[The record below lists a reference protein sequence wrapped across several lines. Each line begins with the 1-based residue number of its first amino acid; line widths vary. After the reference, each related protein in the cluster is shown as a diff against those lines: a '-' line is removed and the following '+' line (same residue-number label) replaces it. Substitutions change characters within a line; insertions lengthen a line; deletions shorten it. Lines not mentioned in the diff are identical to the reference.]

1 LSSHDCV
8 NLLIDLNSSQTS
20 DQILKHDVQID
31 TYMNILSIG
40 GSDPSS
46 GAGIQSDIK
55 TFSNHGVYGF
65 TVVTA
70 VTSQNTKNV
79 ASIEPVSTKSLMAQL
94 DSILSDFHVD
104 AIKIGM
110 VYNSQIIKVIHSK
123 LRKFKVPIVVDPII
137 KSTTGATLLKKS
149 ALHDYRKMIVPLA
162 DVITPNKYEAKV
174 LSGTSNTNKSA
185 KKIQAMGAKC
195 VIITGATSS
204 NSQISDFVLEEN
216 RKYIIS
222 GKKIPTRNH
231 GSGCNY
237 SAAISA
243 SLAKGNTIH
252 YAVKTAKDYVYQ
264 SIRNSKNIG
273 KGVNITHKNI
283 SNGMRELSDSINH
296 FKQIQNIYKIIP
308 ECQTNF
314 VFAKKNPKSVMDVLG
329 VSGRL
334 VKSGKEVV
342 TAGEIVYGG
351 SQHVGTAVIQVNK
364 KFPEIRSGLNIK
376 YDPKIISKAK
386 KSRYTVLSYDRTKEP
401 KKSKQ
406 KENSSISW
414 GISNSL
420 NAKSPDVIYHKGD
433 IGKEPMI
440 LIFGKNPDD
449 VIRKVSKLR
458 PYH

>member
-1 LSSHDCV
+1 
-8 NLLIDLNSSQTS
+8 
-20 DQILKHDVQID
+20 
-31 TYMNILSIG
+31 MNILSIG

-55 TFSNHGVYGF
+55 TFSNHNVYGF
-65 TVVTA
+65 TVVT
-70 VTSQNTKNV
+70 VITGQNTRKV
-79 ASIEPVSTKSLMAQL
+79 TSIEPVSAKSLRAQL
-94 DSILSDFHVD
+94 DSILSDFHID

-123 LRKFKVPIVVDPII
+123 LRNIKVPIVIDPII
-137 KSTTGATLLKKS
+137 KSTTGATLLKKN
-149 ALHDYRKMIVPLA
+149 ALHDYKKMIIPLA
-162 DVITPNKYEAKV
+162 DVITPNKYEARV
-174 LSGTSNTNKSA
+174 LSETSNTSRSA
-185 KKIQAMGAKC
+185 KKIQSMGAKC

-204 NSQISDFVLEEN
+204 NSQISDYVLEKNNECL
-216 RKYIIS
+216 IS
-222 GKKIPTRNH
+222 GKKIPIKNH

-237 SAAISA
+237 SASIAV

-252 YAVKTAKDYVYQ
+252 SAVKTAKDYVYQ
-264 SIRNSKNIG
+264 SIKNSKKIG

-283 SNGMRELSDSINH
+283 SNGIKELSDSINH
-296 FKQIQNIYKIIP
+296 FKQIKNIYKIIP

-314 VFAKKNPKSVMDVLG
+314 VFAKKNPKNTMDVLG
-329 VSGRL
+329 ISGRL
-334 VKSGKEVV
+334 VKSGKEIV

-386 KSRYTVLSYDRTKEP
+386 KSKLTVLSYDRSKEP
-401 KKSKQ
+401 KRSKQ

-420 NAKSPDVIYHKGD
+420 NSKSPDVIYHTGD

-440 LIFGKNPDD
+440 LIFGKNPDEI
-449 VIRKVSKLR
+449 IRKVSKLTSF
-458 PYH
+458 H

>member
-1 LSSHDCV
+1 
-8 NLLIDLNSSQTS
+8 
-20 DQILKHDVQID
+20 
-31 TYMNILSIG
+31 MNILSVG

-55 TFSNHGVYGF
+55 TFSNYDVYGF
-65 TVVTA
+65 TIVTA
-70 VTSQNTKNV
+70 ITSQNTRKV
-79 ASIEPVSTKSLMAQL
+79 TSIEPVSAKSLRAQF
-94 DSILSDFHVD
+94 DSILSDFHID

-123 LRKFKVPIVVDPII
+123 LRNIKVPIVIDPII
-137 KSTTGATLLKKS
+137 KSTTGAILLKKN
-149 ALHDYRKMIVPLA
+149 ALRDYKKMIIPLA

-174 LSGTSNTNKSA
+174 LSGIPNTNKSA
-185 KKIQAMGAKC
+185 KKIQSMGAKC

-204 NSQISDFVLEEN
+204 NNQISDFVLEEN
-216 RKYIIS
+216 KEYIIS
-222 GKKIPTRNH
+222 GKKIPVRNH

-237 SAAISA
+237 SASISV
-243 SLAKGNTIH
+243 SLAKGNTIR

-264 SIRNSKNIG
+264 SISNSKKIG
-273 KGVNITHKNI
+273 KGVSITHKNI

-296 FKQIQNIYKIIP
+296 FKQIKNIYKIIP

-314 VFAKKNPKSVMDVLG
+314 VFAKKNSKGIMDVLG
-329 VSGRL
+329 ISGRL
-334 VKSGKEVV
+334 VKSGKDVV

-351 SQHVGTAVIQVNK
+351 SQHVGTAVIQVSK

-376 YDPKIISKAK
+376 YDPKIISRAK
-386 KSRYTVLSYDRTKEP
+386 KSKFTVLSYDRSKEP

-433 IGKEPMI
+433 IGKEAMI
-440 LIFGKNPDD
+440 LIFGKNPSE
-449 VIRKVSKLR
+449 VIQKVSKLTSF
-458 PYH
+458 H

>member
-1 LSSHDCV
+1 
-8 NLLIDLNSSQTS
+8 
-20 DQILKHDVQID
+20 
-31 TYMNILSIG
+31 MNILSIG

-46 GAGIQSDIK
+46 GAGIQSDVK
-55 TFSNHGVYGF
+55 TFSNHNVYGF
-65 TVVTA
+65 TAVTA
-70 VTSQNTKNV
+70 ITSQNTRKV
-79 ASIEPVSTKSLMAQL
+79 TSIEPVSTKSLRAQL
-94 DSILSDFHVD
+94 DSILSDFHID

-123 LRKFKVPIVVDPII
+123 LRNIKVPIVIDPII
-137 KSTTGATLLKKS
+137 KSTTGATLLKKN
-149 ALHDYRKMIVPLA
+149 ALYNYKKMIVPLA

-174 LSGTSNTNKSA
+174 LSGTSNTNRSA
-185 KKIQAMGAKC
+185 KKIQSMGAKC

-216 RKYIIS
+216 RKYVIS

-237 SAAISA
+237 SASISA

-296 FKQIQNIYKIIP
+296 FKQIKNIYKIIP

-364 KFPEIRSGLNIK
+364 KFPEVRSGINIK
-376 YDPKIISKAK
+376 YDPKIIAKAK
-386 KSRYTVLSYDRTKEP
+386 KSKFTVLSYDRSKEP

-414 GISNSL
+414 GISNTL
-420 NAKSPDVIYHKGD
+420 NAKSPDIIYHKGD
-433 IGKEPMI
+433 VGKEPMI
-440 LIFGKNPDD
+440 LIFGKNPGE
-449 VIRKVSKLR
+449 IIQKVSKLASF
-458 PYH
+458 H

>member
-1 LSSHDCV
+1 
-8 NLLIDLNSSQTS
+8 
-20 DQILKHDVQID
+20 
-31 TYMNILSIG
+31 MNILSIG

-55 TFSNHGVYGF
+55 TFSNHDVYGF

-70 VTSQNTKNV
+70 ITSQNTRKV
-79 ASIEPVSTKSLMAQL
+79 TSIEPVSAKSLMAQI
-94 DSILSDFHVD
+94 DSILSDFHID

-123 LRKFKVPIVVDPII
+123 LRNIKVPIVIDPII
-137 KSTTGATLLKKS
+137 KSTTGAILLKKN
-149 ALHDYRKMIVPLA
+149 ALRDYKKMMIPLA
-162 DVITPNKYEAKV
+162 DVITPNEYEAKV
-174 LSGTSNTNKSA
+174 LSGIPNTNKSA
-185 KKIQAMGAKC
+185 KKIQSMGAKC

-204 NSQISDFVLEEN
+204 NGKISDFVLEES
-216 RKYIIS
+216 REYVIS
-222 GKKIPTRNH
+222 GKKIPIRNH

-237 SAAISA
+237 SASIAV
-243 SLAKGNTIH
+243 SLAKGNTMH
-252 YAVKTAKDYVYQ
+252 NAVKTAKDYVYQ

-296 FKQIQNIYKIIP
+296 FKQIKNIYKVIP
-308 ECQTNF
+308 ECQSNF
-314 VFAKKNPKSVMDVLG
+314 VFAKKNPKNITDVLG
-329 VSGRL
+329 ISGRL

-364 KFPEIRSGLNIK
+364 KFPEVRSGINIK
-376 YDPKIISKAK
+376 YDPKIIAKAK
-386 KSRYTVLSYDRTKEP
+386 KSKFTVLSYDRSKEP

-414 GISNSL
+414 GISNTL
-420 NAKSPDVIYHKGD
+420 NAKSPDIIYHKGD
-433 IGKEPMI
+433 VGKEPMI
-440 LIFGKNPDD
+440 LIFGNNPDD
-449 VIRKVSKLR
+449 VIRKVSKFT
-458 PYH
+458 PFH

>member
-1 LSSHDCV
+1 
-8 NLLIDLNSSQTS
+8 
-20 DQILKHDVQID
+20 
-31 TYMNILSIG
+31 MNILSIG

-55 TFSNHGVYGF
+55 TFSNHDVYGF

-70 VTSQNTKNV
+70 ITSQNTRKV
-79 ASIEPVSTKSLMAQL
+79 TSIEPVSTKSLRAQL
-94 DSILSDFHVD
+94 DSILSDFHID

-123 LRKFKVPIVVDPII
+123 LRNTKVPIIVDPII
-137 KSTTGATLLKKS
+137 KSTTGAMLLKKN
-149 ALHDYRKMIVPLA
+149 ALRDYKKLIIPMA
-162 DVITPNKYEAKV
+162 DVITPNKYEAKI
-174 LSGTSNTNKSA
+174 LSGISNIKKSA
-185 KKIQAMGAKC
+185 KKIQTMGAKC

-204 NSQISDFVLEEN
+204 NGQISDFILEEN
-216 RKYIIS
+216 KEYVIS
-222 GKKIPTRNH
+222 GKKIPIRNH

-237 SAAISA
+237 SASIAV
-243 SLAKGNTIH
+243 SLVKGNTIH
-252 YAVKTAKDYVYQ
+252 DAVKTAKDYVYQ
-264 SIRNSKNIG
+264 SIKHSKNIG

-296 FKQIQNIYKIIP
+296 FKLIKNIYKVIP

-314 VFAKKNPKSVMDVLG
+314 VFAKKNPRNIMDVLG

-364 KFPEIRSGLNIK
+364 KFPQIRSGLNIK
-376 YDPKIISKAK
+376 YDTKIISKAK
-386 KSRYTVLSYDRTKEP
+386 KSKFTIISYDRNREP

-414 GISNSL
+414 GISSTL
-420 NAKSPDVIYHKGD
+420 NAKSPDIIYHKGD
-433 IGKEPMI
+433 LGKEPMI

-449 VIRKVSKLR
+449 VVKKASKITA
-458 PYH
+458 Y

>member
-1 LSSHDCV
+1 
-8 NLLIDLNSSQTS
+8 
-20 DQILKHDVQID
+20 
-31 TYMNILSIG
+31 MNILSIG

-46 GAGIQSDIK
+46 GAGIQSDVK
-55 TFSNHGVYGF
+55 TFSNHNVYGF
-65 TVVTA
+65 TAVTA
-70 VTSQNTKNV
+70 ITSQNTRKV
-79 ASIEPVSTKSLMAQL
+79 TSIEPVSTKSLRAQL
-94 DSILSDFHVD
+94 DSILSDFHID

-123 LRKFKVPIVVDPII
+123 LRNIKVPIVVDPII
-137 KSTTGATLLKKS
+137 KSTTGTMLLKKS
-149 ALHDYRKMIVPLA
+149 ALRDYKKKIIPLA
-162 DVITPNKYEAKV
+162 HVITPNKYEAKV
-174 LSGTSNTNKSA
+174 LSGTSNVNKSA
-185 KKIQAMGAKC
+185 KKIQSMGAKC

-204 NSQISDFVLEEN
+204 NGKISDFILEEN
-216 RKYIIS
+216 MEYVIS
-222 GKKIPTRNH
+222 GKKIPIRNH

-237 SAAISA
+237 SASIAV

-252 YAVKTAKDYVYQ
+252 DAVKTAKDYVYQ
-264 SIRNSKNIG
+264 SIKHSKNIG

-296 FKQIQNIYKIIP
+296 FKQIKNIYKVIP

-314 VFAKKNPKSVMDVLG
+314 VFAKKNPRGVMDVLG

-376 YDPKIISKAK
+376 YDTKIISKAK
-386 KSRYTVLSYDRTKEP
+386 KSIYTILSYDRSKEP

-406 KENSSISW
+406 KENTSITW

-420 NAKSPDVIYHKGD
+420 KTKSPDIIYHKGD

>member
-1 LSSHDCV
+1 
-8 NLLIDLNSSQTS
+8 
-20 DQILKHDVQID
+20 
-31 TYMNILSIG
+31 MNILSIG
-40 GSDPSS
+40 GSDSSS

-55 TFSNHGVYGF
+55 TFSNYNVYGF
-65 TVVTA
+65 TAVTA
-70 VTSQNTKNV
+70 ITSQNTRKV
-79 ASIEPVSTKSLMAQL
+79 ISIEPVSTKSLSAQL
-94 DSILSDFHVD
+94 DSILSDFHID

-110 VYNSQIIKVIHSK
+110 VYDSQIIKVIHSK
-123 LRKFKVPIVVDPII
+123 LRNVKVPIVVDPII

-149 ALHDYRKMIVPLA
+149 ALRDYKKMIIPLA

-204 NSQISDFVLEEN
+204 NSQISDFILEEN
-216 RKYIIS
+216 REYLIS
-222 GKKIPTRNH
+222 GKKIPIRNH

-237 SAAISA
+237 SASIAV
-243 SLAKGNTIH
+243 SLAKGNTVH

-264 SIRNSKNIG
+264 SIKNSKNIG

-283 SNGMRELSDSINH
+283 SNGTRELSDSINH
-296 FKQIQNIYKIIP
+296 FRQIKNIYKVIP

-314 VFAKKNPKSVMDVLG
+314 VFAKKNPKNIMDVLG
-329 VSGRL
+329 MSGRL
-334 VKSGKEVV
+334 VKSGKDIVV
-342 TAGEIVYGG
+342 AGEIVYGG
-351 SQHVGTAVIQVNK
+351 SQHVATAVIQVNK

-386 KSRYTVLSYDRTKEP
+386 KLKFTVLSYDRSKEP

-440 LIFGKNPDD
+440 LIFGKNPDA
-449 VIRKVSKLR
+449 VIQKVSKLTSF
-458 PYH
+458 H

>member
-1 LSSHDCV
+1 
-8 NLLIDLNSSQTS
+8 
-20 DQILKHDVQID
+20 
-31 TYMNILSIG
+31 M
-40 GSDPSS
+40 
-46 GAGIQSDIK
+46 
-55 TFSNHGVYGF
+55 
-65 TVVTA
+65 
-70 VTSQNTKNV
+70 
-79 ASIEPVSTKSLMAQL
+79 
-94 DSILSDFHVD
+94 
-104 AIKIGM
+104 
-110 VYNSQIIKVIHSK
+110 
-123 LRKFKVPIVVDPII
+123 
-137 KSTTGATLLKKS
+137 
-149 ALHDYRKMIVPLA
+149 
-162 DVITPNKYEAKV
+162 YEAKV

-185 KKIQAMGAKC
+185 KIIQSMGAKW

-216 RKYIIS
+216 RKYVIS
-222 GKKIPTRNH
+222 GKKIPFRNH

-237 SAAISA
+237 SASISA

-252 YAVKTAKDYVYQ
+252 YAEKTAKDYVYQ

-273 KGVNITHKNI
+273 NGENITHKKI
-283 SNGMRELSDSINH
+283 SNEIRELSDSINH
-296 FKQIQNIYKIIP
+296 FKQIKNIYKIIP
-308 ECQTNF
+308 ECQTTF

-351 SQHVGTAVIQVNK
+351 SQHVGTAVIQVNI
-364 KFPEIRSGLNIK
+364 KFSEIRSGLNIK

-386 KSRYTVLSYDRTKEP
+386 KSRYTILSYDRTKEP

-440 LIFGKNPDD
+440 LIFGKNPDA
-449 VIRKVSKLR
+449 VIRKVSKLTSF
-458 PYH
+458 H

>member
-1 LSSHDCV
+1 M
-8 NLLIDLNSSQTS
+8 DLNSRQVS
-20 DQILKHDVQID
+20 DQILKHDIQFNTD
-31 TYMNILSIG
+31 MNILSIG

-55 TFSNHGVYGF
+55 TFSNHDVYGF
-65 TVVTA
+65 TVITA
-70 VTSQNTKNV
+70 ITSQNTRKV
-79 ASIEPVSTKSLMAQL
+79 TLVEPVSAKSLMAQI
-94 DSILSDFHVD
+94 DSILSDFHID

-123 LRKFKVPIVVDPII
+123 LRNIKVPIVIDPII

-149 ALHDYRKMIVPLA
+149 ALHDYKKMIVPLA
-162 DVITPNKYEAKV
+162 DVITPNKHEAKV
-174 LSGTSNTNKSA
+174 LSGISNINKSA
-185 KKIQAMGAKC
+185 KKIQLMGANC

-204 NSQISDFVLEEN
+204 NSQISDFILEEN
-216 RKYIIS
+216 KKYVIS
-222 GKKIPTRNH
+222 GKKISIRNH

-237 SAAISA
+237 SASIAV
-243 SLAKGNTIH
+243 SLAKGNTIR
-252 YAVKTAKDYVYQ
+252 YAVKAAKDYVYQ
-264 SIRNSKNIG
+264 SIKNSKNIG
-273 KGVNITHKNI
+273 KGMHITHKNT
-283 SNGMRELSDSINH
+283 SNGMRELSYSINH
-296 FKQIQNIYKIIP
+296 FKQIKNIYKVIP

-314 VFAKKNPKSVMDVLG
+314 VFAKKNPKIIKDVLG
-329 VSGRL
+329 ISGRL

-364 KFPEIRSGLNIK
+364 KFPEVRSGINIK

-386 KSRYTVLSYDRTKEP
+386 KSKFTVLSYDRSKEP

-414 GISNSL
+414 GISNCI

-433 IGKEPMI
+433 VGKEPMI